1 MVFMVFFWFRNAFH
15 MCLYVWLVAS
25 LLCFEVRAKNNLC
38 LFLSEQLQR
47 TYQEKYDALV
57 ERERNSIERLQK
69 EQEVS
74 DHSVIV

>member
-1 MVFMVFFWFRNAFH
+1 M
-15 MCLYVWLVAS
+15 Y
-25 LLCFEVRAKNNLC
+25 LC

-74 DHSVIV
+74 DHSVIVGMIILYLHHGKGQVNRLYS

>member
-1 MVFMVFFWFRNAFH
+1 M
-15 MCLYVWLVAS
+15 
-25 LLCFEVRAKNNLC
+25 
-38 LFLSEQLQR
+38 FLTEQLQR

-74 DHSVIV
+74 DHSVIVWMIILY

>member
-1 MVFMVFFWFRNAFH
+1 MHFICVYMFGWLLACFV
-15 MCLYVWLVAS
+15 LKYVQ
-25 LLCFEVRAKNNLC
+25 KIIC

-74 DHSVIV
+74 DHSVTVWMIILY

>member
-1 MVFMVFFWFRNAFH
+1 MFGWLLACFV
-15 MCLYVWLVAS
+15 LKYVQ
-25 LLCFEVRAKNNLC
+25 KIIC

-74 DHSVIV
+74 DHSVTVWMIILY

>member
-1 MVFMVFFWFRNAFH
+1 MFGWLLACFV
-15 MCLYVWLVAS
+15 LKYVQ
-25 LLCFEVRAKNNLC
+25 KIIC

-74 DHSVIV
+74 DHSVTV